1 MEVNKFT
8 LAKSDKLDKQWEKI
22 FSILGNEKEAEAL
35 LLMVLINKALEEICG
50 RRIQK
55 DDFFH
60 QEQLL
65 NALNLIEH
73 WLATDSYF
81 KERVH

>member
-1 MEVNKFT
+1 MEVNKFSF
-8 LAKSDKLDKQWEKI
+8 AKSDKLDKQWEKI

-81 KERVH
+81 RERVH

>member
-8 LAKSDKLDKQWEKI
+8 FAKSDQLDKQWEKI
-22 FSILGNEKEAEAL
+22 FSILGNENESEAL
-35 LLMVLINKALEEICG
+35 LLMVLVNKALEEVCG
-50 RRIQK
+50 RRVEK

-60 QEQLL
+60 QEQLMD
-65 NALNLIEH
+65 ALNLIEH
-73 WLATDSYF
+73 WLAKDSYF